1 MVIADGYSDCGGR
14 DYNED
19 FCNFVVN
26 GNRMCAMVAD
36 GLGGHG
42 GGSIASSV
50 AVNAITECFDNHEGN
65 VEQPEIAEW
74 FNIAND
80 RVLSEQTISCK
91 MKTTMAVA
99 YIDTEQSKLLLAHL
113 GDTRIYHFKNKKIN
127 YISFD
132 HSVSRML
139 AFSGEIAIEEIRFHE
154 DRNKLLKAIGN
165 SDEVMPEVKNMYYDS
180 CDDNVILICTDGFWE
195 YVTEEQM
202 EDTLSKAGSPKE
214 WLDSM
219 RRCLEQKVNSCKK
232 AKNDNNTAMAIFL

>member
-1 MVIADGYSDCGGR
+1 MVIVDSYSDCGGR

-50 AVNAITECFDNHEGN
+50 AVNTITECFDNHE
-65 VEQPEIAEW
+65 EAIERTEITDW
-74 FNIAND
+74 FNRAND
-80 RVLSEQTISCK
+80 KVLSEQTLSCK

-99 YIDTEQSKLLLAHL
+99 YIDTEHSNLVLAHL
-113 GDTRIYHFKNKKIN
+113 GDTRIYHFINGKIN

-139 AFSGEIAIEEIRFHE
+139 AFSGEISMEEIRFHE
-154 DRNKLLKAIGN
+154 DRNKLLKAIG
-165 SDEVMPEVKNMYYDS
+165 SIDEVMPEVKSMSYDKRN
-180 CDDNVILICTDGFWE
+180 DNAILICTDGFWE

-214 WLDSM
+214 WLESM
-219 RRCLEQKVNSCKK
+219 KRCLEEKVSSCKK
-232 AKNDNNTAMAIFL
+232 ANNDNNTAMAVFL